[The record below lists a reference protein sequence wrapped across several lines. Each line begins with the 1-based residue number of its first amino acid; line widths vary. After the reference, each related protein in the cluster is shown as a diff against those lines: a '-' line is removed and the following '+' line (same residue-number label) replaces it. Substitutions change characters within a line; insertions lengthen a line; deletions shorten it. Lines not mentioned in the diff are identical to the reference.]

1 MTGRRIAV
9 VGGGVS
15 GITAGYVLSR
25 TDRVTLFEA
34 DGQTHRF
41 DAVVIATHPDQAL
54 RLLDPPTDA
63 ERHVLGAFTHT
74 QNAGR
79 RHSRA
84 RDRAVIAGHYDVP
97 SAFYQLILDPSMAYS
112 CAYWDPQTVDLAAA
126 QRAKLEL
133 IGRKLALAPG
143 QALLD
148 MGCGWGS
155 LTIHAARA
163 RVRVTGVTLSREQG
177 GYLRQRVRGLG
188 LTEDRVQVRIQDYRD
203 PLDGPYDAIAS
214 VEMGEHVGAA
224 RYPAF
229 CAALYRRLRP
239 GGRLLIQQMSR
250 TTRRGG
256 GPFIES
262 YIAPDMDMRPVGETI
277 RLIQDAGF
285 EVLGVEAMR
294 EHYARTIRAWLEN
307 FEANMPAI
315 TTILTAEQVRVWRLY
330 LAGGALAF
338 EQGRMGVDQVL
349 ARRPL

>member
-1 MTGRRIAV
+1 
-9 VGGGVS
+9 
-15 GITAGYVLSR
+15 
-25 TDRVTLFEA
+25 
-34 DGQTHRF
+34 
-41 DAVVIATHPDQAL
+41 
-54 RLLDPPTDA
+54 
-63 ERHVLGAFTHT
+63 
-74 QNAGR
+74 
-79 RHSRA
+79 
-84 RDRAVIAGHYDVP
+84 VIAGHYDVP

-112 CAYWDPQTVDLAAA
+112 CAYWDGQRDLNGA
-126 QRAKLEL
+126 QQAKLEL
-133 IGRKLALAPG
+133 IMSKLAVAPG

-155 LTIHAARA
+155 LTLHAARA
-163 RVRVTGVTLSREQG
+163 RVQVTGVTLSREQG
-177 GYLRQRVRGLG
+177 GYVRQRARGLG
-188 LTEDRVQVRIQDYRD
+188 LGDRAEVRIQDYRD
-203 PLDGPYDAIAS
+203 PLDGQFDAIAS

-229 CAALYRRLRP
+229 CAALYGRLRP

-262 YIAPDMDMRPVGETI
+262 YITPDMDMRPVGETI

-307 FEANMPAI
+307 FEANLPAI

-338 EQGRMGVDQVL
+338 EQGRMGVDQIL
-349 ARRPL
+349 AQRPER